1 MKSNRNKN
9 ISQYKGNIFQK
20 IVNTTLLQMLVILL
34 IAAYFFTVLTFDEHI
49 QDDAF
54 ISMRYAENLASGDG
68 LEFNNG
74 ERTEGFTSPFFI
86 FILALADLLG
96 FNIRETAAGMSRIM
110 GALSLISLWYLSFT
124 LSKSK
129 GAQETSVSQSSKFII
144 IIANLLPALL
154 LALYPPYRYWSSS
167 GMEFTLYFTFLF
179 TGIAFYQSKNSSYG
193 IYLTS
198 IFLTVASFIRPEG
211 FIPLILTILHYLL
224 SGTTVKNLFEH
235 IKASFSSKIIRKV
248 FGIVLVP
255 SLAYFVFRLLYF
267 GYPLPNTFYA
277 KAGISLYSI
286 QSGIEYIIPFLDSN
300 WILTSIFFIL
310 LFFTIKN
317 KIFSQPQ
324 KYLFLVITA
333 IVVATVLIGGD
344 IFPLFRFL
352 LPVYSLMLVFC
363 AVNITTFFN
372 LSNNT
377 IIKYASAIVL
387 LFLLSFNQFYR
398 QNENMKKTEE
408 YLIKEKALVK
418 NMELIGRFLKNSMN
432 NQTEPPV
439 VAASTIGALAYSSK
453 ATVIDMLGLTD
464 SYIAHNP
471 EILQEISEEEIGW
484 KEKKYNV
491 RYVLSRKPEYIIFS
505 TIYRP
510 SSYAERALFTED
522 EFLINYY
529 LYFVIENSSFG
540 IIYKRKPID
549 EVKKITSKYP
559 ANPNYSSR
567 FISLYSEMLKIKN
580 DEKELAKTEKL
591 CNDILA
597 LAPPYFYHPLN
608 TLGEIYE
615 KRGSFDEA
623 KKYYQRAIE
632 IDSYNTI
639 GRYNLLKLHYLLGEI
654 ESFRYHLGELEKYNP
669 EYAKVIREGT
679 GG

>member
-9 ISQYKGNIFQK
+9 TNRYTANIFQN
-20 IVNTTLLQMLVILL
+20 IVNTTSLQVLVIIL
-34 IAAYFFTVLTFDEHI
+34 IAAYYFTELTFDEHI

-54 ISMRYAENLASGDG
+54 ISMRYAENLASGNG
-68 LEFNNG
+68 LVFNDG

-86 FILALADLLG
+86 FVLALADLLG
-96 FNIRETAAGMSRIM
+96 FNIQETAAGISRIM
-110 GALSLISLWYLSFT
+110 GGLSLISLWYLSFT
-124 LSKSK
+124 LSRNK
-129 GAQETSVSQSSKFII
+129 GIKETSVNQASKFFII
-144 IIANLLPALL
+144 FANLLPALL

-179 TGIAFYQSKNSSYG
+179 TGIALYLSGDSSSG

-198 IFLTVASFIRPEG
+198 IFLTVASLIRPEG
-211 FIPLILTILHYLL
+211 FIPLILTILHYLV
-224 SGTTVKNLFEH
+224 SGTPVKNLFEH
-235 IKASFSSKIIRKV
+235 FKASFSSKIIRKI

-286 QSGIEYIIPFLDSN
+286 QSGIEYIIPFLESN
-300 WILTSIFFIL
+300 WILTSIFCIL
-310 LFFTIKN
+310 LFLTIKN
-317 KIFSQPQ
+317 KIFFHPQ
-324 KYLFLVITA
+324 KYLFFVITA
-333 IVVATVLIGGD
+333 IVVSTVLIGGD

-352 LPVYSLMLVFC
+352 LPVYSLMIVFC
-363 AVNITTFFN
+363 TGNITTFFT
-372 LSNNT
+372 LSNNA
-377 IIKYASAIVL
+377 IIKYASAIAL
-387 LFLLSFNQFYR
+387 LFLVSFNQFYR
-398 QNENMKKTEE
+398 ENENMKKTAE

-418 NMELIGRFLKNSMN
+418 NMELIGRFLKNRMN
-432 NQTEPPV
+432 NQTKPPV

-453 ATVIDMLGLTD
+453 STVIDMLGLTD
-464 SYIAHNP
+464 SYIAHHP
-471 EILQEISEEEIGW
+471 EILPEISEEEIGW
-484 KEKKYNV
+484 KEKKYNA

-549 EVKKITSKYP
+549 EVEKIKSTYP
-559 ANPNYSSR
+559 ANPNYSPR

-580 DEKELAKTEKL
+580 DEREPERTEKL
-591 CNDILA
+591 CNEILT

-639 GRYNLLKLHYLLGEI
+639 GRYNLLKLHYLLGEM